1 MKTDIFHLQIIPLAD
16 IFVHEEYD
24 QSRTLP
30 LIERLKYD
38 SFIANPIIVA
48 SIGEGKYLQLDG
60 VNRYTAFKRLGLSS
74 ILAQII
80 NYHDS
85 TSVRLSS
92 WSHLFPG
99 KLEELLSK
107 IRDGGIEVNQSSIG
121 SIDPNAFLTIITNQ
135 REVYTCFFT
144 GNLVGKAKILRGIV
158 NEYKK
163 SIARDVM
170 PKSPTPCDI
179 DLLFAEHP
187 ETNLMIVFSLFQFSH
202 IIEIVKSGGLLP
214 AGITRHIIQRRCL
227 NVNAPLTLFSP
238 KLSVKEQNEKLEKL
252 FDMRKFRVYEEPT
265 IYFE

>member
-16 IFVHEEYD
+16 ILVHEEYD

-80 NYHDS
+80 NY
-85 TSVRLSS
+85 
-92 WSHLFPG
+92 
-99 KLEELLSK
+99 
-107 IRDGGIEVNQSSIG
+107 
-121 SIDPNAFLTIITNQ
+121 
-135 REVYTCFFT
+135 
-144 GNLVGKAKILRGIV
+144 
-158 NEYKK
+158 
-163 SIARDVM
+163 IARDVM

-187 ETNLMIVFSLFQFSH
+187 ETNLMIVFSLF
-202 IIEIVKSGGLLP
+202 
-214 AGITRHIIQRRCL
+214 
-227 NVNAPLTLFSP
+227 
-238 KLSVKEQNEKLEKL
+238 
-252 FDMRKFRVYEEPT
+252 DMRKFRVYEEPT